1 MNQTY
6 ATFGAQV
13 VAHLPRLR
21 RFARTLTRHP
31 PDADDLGQVAM
42 ERALVRRD
50 QWRPDSSLLS
60 WVFGIVGNAWIDEV
74 RGRRRREEIF
84 AAEEAM
90 VRTGNESSESDIDR
104 WSIYAALDRLPNEEL
119 EAVALVLIE
128 GLTYREAAKVMN
140 VPLVTLTRRLA
151 GGRTALQSMLS
162 ESETLPPPL
171 GSC

>member
-31 PDADDLGQVAM
+31 QDADDLVQVAM

-60 WVFGIVGNAWIDEV
+60 WMFGIVRNAWIDEV
-74 RGRRRREEIF
+74 RWRRRREEIF

-90 VRTGNESSESDIDR
+90 VRTGSESSESDIDR
-104 WSIYAALDRLPNEEL
+104 WSIYAALDR
-119 EAVALVLIE
+119 
-128 GLTYREAAKVMN
+128 R
-140 VPLVTLTRRLA
+140 
-151 GGRTALQSMLS
+151 SMSLS
-162 ESETLPPPL
+162 EDIDRRS
-171 GSC
+171 SAA